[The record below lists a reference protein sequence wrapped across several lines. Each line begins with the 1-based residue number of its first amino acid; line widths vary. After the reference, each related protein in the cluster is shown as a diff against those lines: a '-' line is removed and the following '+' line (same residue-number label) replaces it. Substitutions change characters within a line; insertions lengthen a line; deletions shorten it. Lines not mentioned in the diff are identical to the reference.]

1 MLPDAPRVNT
11 SWLVWVAGVCARTHI
26 VKTRESVAK
35 SRNRVNEKSA
45 SGAEKCTRY
54 LLRFKQMEG

>member
-35 SRNRVNEKSA
+35 RRNRVNEKKRVWR
-45 SGAEKCTRY
+45 GEMRTH